1 MERSLGGAL
10 SHSNMKRGNSVAV
23 SKRKLIASRKSARF
37 FLIQALYEWQI
48 AQSSLT
54 QISANTAD
62 NEKFAE
68 ANSEYFHELLQNIT
82 QGRTAL
88 DETIAPF
95 LDRNVDQIDPI
106 EHAILWLGVYELQ
119 SQLDIP
125 YKSVINEAVE
135 LAKQFGAEGSH
146 RYVNG
151 VLDKVA
157 KTIPLRSTEM

>member
-1 MERSLGGAL
+1 M
-10 SHSNMKRGNSVAV
+10 
-23 SKRKLIASRKSARF
+23 
-37 FLIQALYEWQI
+37 
-48 AQSSLT
+48 AQSSLSEL
-54 QISANTAD
+54 SANMTD

-82 QGRTAL
+82 QKRAEL
-88 DETIAPF
+88 NDVISPF
-95 LDRNVDQIDPI
+95 LDRDIEQVDPI
-106 EHAILWLGVYELQ
+106 ERAILWLGAYELQ

-151 VLDKVA
+151 VLDKIS
-157 KTIPLRSTEM
+157 KTIEARQAGK

>member
-1 MERSLGGAL
+1 MP
-10 SHSNMKRGNSVAV
+10 V

-48 AQSSLT
+48 ANSSLAE
-54 QISANTAD
+54 ISSSIAD
-62 NEKFAE
+62 NEKFSE

-82 QGRTAL
+82 RKRAEL
-88 DETIAPF
+88 NLVIAPF
-95 LDRNVDQIDPI
+95 LDRDIEQVDPI
-106 EHAILWLGVYELQ
+106 ERSILWLGAYELQ
-119 SQLDIP
+119 NQLDIP

-151 VLDKVA
+151 VLDKIS
-157 KTIPLRSTEM
+157 KTIPLREAEK

>member
-1 MERSLGGAL
+1 VS
-10 SHSNMKRGNSVAV
+10 V

-48 AQSSLT
+48 AQSTLAE
-54 QISANTAD
+54 ISNNIAD
-62 NEKFAE
+62 NEKFSE

-82 QGRTAL
+82 QKRADL
-88 DETIAPF
+88 DKEIAPF
-95 LDRNVDQIDPI
+95 LDRDVEQVDPI
-106 EHAILWLGVYELQ
+106 ERSILWLGVYELQ
-119 SQLDIP
+119 NQLDIP

-151 VLDKVA
+151 VLDKVS
-157 KTIPLRSTEM
+157 KTIPLRQTEK

>member
-1 MERSLGGAL
+1 M
-10 SHSNMKRGNSVAV
+10 
-23 SKRKLIASRKSARF
+23 
-37 FLIQALYEWQI
+37 
-48 AQSSLT
+48 AQSSLSEL
-54 QISANTAD
+54 SANMAD

-82 QGRTAL
+82 QKRAEL
-88 DETIAPF
+88 NDVISPF
-95 LDRNVDQIDPI
+95 LDRDIEQVDPI
-106 EHAILWLGVYELQ
+106 ERAILWLGAYELQ

-151 VLDKVA
+151 VLDKIS
-157 KTIPLRSTEM
+157 KTIEARQAGK

>member
-1 MERSLGGAL
+1 MP
-10 SHSNMKRGNSVAV
+10 V

-48 AQSSLT
+48 AQSSLAEV
-54 QISANTAD
+54 SANVAE
-62 NEKFAE
+62 NGKFAE

-82 QGRTAL
+82 QNRAAL
-88 DETIAPF
+88 DDVISPF
-95 LDRNVDQIDPI
+95 LDREIDQVDPV

-157 KTIPLRSTEM
+157 KTVPFRQTEIK

>member
-1 MERSLGGAL
+1 MS
-10 SHSNMKRGNSVAV
+10 V

-37 FLIQALYEWQI
+37 FLIQALYQWQM
-48 AQSSLT
+48 AQSSLSEL
-54 QISANTAD
+54 SANMAD

-82 QGRTAL
+82 QKRAEL
-88 DETIAPF
+88 NDVISPF
-95 LDRNVDQIDPI
+95 LDRDIEQVDPI
-106 EHAILWLGVYELQ
+106 ERAILWLGAYELQ

-151 VLDKVA
+151 VLDKIS
-157 KTIPLRSTEM
+157 KTIEARQAGK

>member
-1 MERSLGGAL
+1 MP
-10 SHSNMKRGNSVAV
+10 V

-48 AQSSLT
+48 SQSSLSDM
-54 QISANTAD
+54 SANVAT
-62 NEKFAE
+62 NEKFSE

-82 QGRTAL
+82 QNRAKL
-88 DETIAPF
+88 DEVIAPF
-95 LDRNVDQIDPI
+95 IDRDIEQIDPI
-106 EHAILWLGVYELQ
+106 EHAILWLGTYELQ
-119 SQLDIP
+119 NQLDIP

-151 VLDKVA
+151 VLDKIA
-157 KTIPLRSTEM
+157 KTVPLREGEK

>member
-1 MERSLGGAL
+1 MLFRS
-10 SHSNMKRGNSVAV
+10 KRGNSVSV

-48 AQSSLT
+48 AQSTLAE
-54 QISANTAD
+54 ISNNIAD
-62 NEKFAE
+62 NEKFSE

-82 QGRTAL
+82 QNRAKL
-88 DETIAPF
+88 DEVIAPF
-95 LDRNVDQIDPI
+95 IDRDIEQIDPI
-106 EHAILWLGVYELQ
+106 EHAILWLGTYELQ
-119 SQLDIP
+119 NQLDIP

-151 VLDKVA
+151 VLDKIA
-157 KTIPLRSTEM
+157 KTVPLREGEK

>member
-1 MERSLGGAL
+1 MT
-10 SHSNMKRGNSVAV
+10 V

-48 AQSSLT
+48 SQSSLSDM
-54 QISANTAD
+54 SANVAT
-62 NEKFAE
+62 NEKFSE

-82 QGRTAL
+82 QNRAKL
-88 DETIAPF
+88 DEVIAPF
-95 LDRNVDQIDPI
+95 IDRDIEQIDPI
-106 EHAILWLGVYELQ
+106 EHAILWLGTYELQ
-119 SQLDIP
+119 NQLDIP

-151 VLDKVA
+151 VLDKIA
-157 KTIPLRSTEM
+157 KTVPLREGEK